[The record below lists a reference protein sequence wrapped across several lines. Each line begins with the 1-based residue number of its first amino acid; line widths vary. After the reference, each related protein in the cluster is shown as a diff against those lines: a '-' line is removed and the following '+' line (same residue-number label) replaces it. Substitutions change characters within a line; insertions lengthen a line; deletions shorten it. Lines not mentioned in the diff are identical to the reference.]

1 MPIFRFLGKN
11 SRFWESL
18 TKKKKIKG
26 HFHGK
31 TWIFQEFFVRFGNV
45 DENPRFGPKKVD
57 GLFFLVATLVK
68 MTLAITDREIA
79 TLPFVL
85 FGHAN
90 YISW

>member
-26 HFHGK
+26 HFQGK

-57 GLFFLVATLVK
+57 GLFFLVATLTAIQSGVSRNVSEHNC
-68 MTLAITDREIA
+68 LA
-79 TLPFVL
+79 VL
-85 FGHAN
+85 GG
-90 YISW
+90 

>member
-26 HFHGK
+26 HFQGK

-57 GLFFLVATLVK
+57 GLFFLVATLSAALVGNFS
-68 MTLAITDREIA
+68 T
-79 TLPFVL
+79 
-85 FGHAN
+85 
-90 YISW
+90 